1 MAALKQTADG
11 RRRFTKTEKIKVLQ
25 YLEAKDFN
33 VKKTT
38 EKYGISR
45 ETINVWRKTLG
56 NEAFGIK
63 PRVDI
68 ALKKKNEV
76 VLLEASQVKLERLK
90 LTASAKATQMIID
103 RLSDEEVSNNIETKV
118 LVQIAS
124 LFKQEA
130 PIDAPREIDILRQKL
145 EQFDLRKKMS
155 NEATDVVCID

>member
-11 RRRFTKTEKIKVLQ
+11 KRRFTKAEKIKVLQ

-103 RLSDEEVSNNIETKV
+103 RLSSDESNNIETKV

-130 PIDAPREIDILRQKL
+130 PIDAPKEIDILRQKL